1 MTFLIQRRLKPYQAR
16 HIASKGARFS
26 FTRGNDPRR
35 GGYGNQPL
43 SDCCGREIKE
53 YSLPDALAR
62 GEELAAKFDIVGV
75 YMHDPRNNTAV
86 LVASQ
91 ELTYCRCE
99 ECGACRK
106 DVGLS
111 ARELDIADPICCETV
126 I

>member
-1 MTFLIQRRLKPYQAR
+1 MLTRYELKPYQAR

-35 GGYGNQPL
+35 GGAGNQPL
-43 SDCCGREIKE
+43 SDDCGREIKE
-53 YSLPDALAR
+53 FSLPDALAR
-62 GEELAAKFDIVGV
+62 GEALAAKFDIVGI

-99 ECGACRK
+99 ECGSSRR
-106 DVGLS
+106 DIWLS
-111 ARELDIADPICCETV
+111 ARELDIADPICCET
-126 I
+126 II